1 MSDGFTLSL
10 PADAR
15 YRGLASEIARKYAEY
30 AGGTEAD
37 ATALSAAVAGA
48 VDQAAGEAGEG
59 DIRVEFRADPSGVDV
74 TLHWADG
81 SSALHHPLPARNP

>member
-30 AGGTEAD
+30 AGGTPAD
-37 ATALSAAVAGA
+37 ATALSEAVAGA
-48 VDQAAGEAGEG
+48 VERAAGEAADG
-59 DIRVEFRADPSGVDV
+59 DIQLAFRADPSGVDV
-74 TLHWADG
+74 TLHWAG
-81 SSALHHPLPARNP
+81 RSSELRHPLPARKP